1 MKQLL
6 DTVWQRRGISWIW
19 DDAAFNR
26 VGKTGEVL
34 SLRQFFRSERHWP
47 DDPPSNNGRTMLVA
61 GLDAYLDLLSP
72 DEADTW
78 LADEFKHA
86 ILAFQDHYQGDV
98 ALVFW
103 LPNGDRRIRV
113 GTSSDAVVWQC
124 GAPHGDRQI
133 DFGRLLWGEAR
144 EYPQE
149 ILLLPG
155 GKPAGLFHLRI
166 T

>member
-6 DTVWQRRGISWIW
+6 DTVWQRRGVSWIW
-19 DDAAFNR
+19 DDEALNQIA
-26 VGKTGEVL
+26 KPSEVF
-34 SLRQFFRSERHWP
+34 SLRQLFRFEGQWP
-47 DDPPSNNGRTMLVA
+47 DDLPSNNGSTMVVA
-61 GLDAYLDLLSP
+61 GLDACLDLMSP
-72 DEADTW
+72 EVAEAW
-78 LADEFKHA
+78 LGIELKHA
-86 ILAFQDHYQGDV
+86 ILSFQDFYEGDA

-103 LPNGDRRIRV
+103 LPAAQRRV
-113 GTSSDAVVWQC
+113 YVQTASDAVVWRC

-149 ILLLPG
+149 ILLAIG
-155 GKPAGLFHLRI
+155 SRVAGLFHLRI

>member
-6 DTVWQRRGISWIW
+6 DTVWQRRGVSWIW
-19 DDAAFNR
+19 DDEALNKIA
-26 VGKTGEVL
+26 KSGEVL
-34 SLRQFFRSERHWP
+34 SLRRLLRFDGQWP
-47 DDPPSNNGRTMLVA
+47 DDLSSNNGSTMVVA
-61 GLDAYLDLLSP
+61 GLDACLDLLSP
-72 DEADTW
+72 EDADAW
-78 LADEFKHA
+78 LAGELKHA
-86 ILAFQDHYQGDV
+86 ILSFQDFYQGDA

-103 LPNGDRRIRV
+103 LPAGQRRV
-113 GTSSDAVVWQC
+113 YVQTASDAVVWRC

-149 ILLLPG
+149 ILLAAG
-155 GKPAGLFHLRI
+155 AKAAGLFHLRI

>member
-6 DTVWQRRGISWIW
+6 ETVWQRRGVSWIW
-19 DDAAFNR
+19 DDEALNKIA
-26 VGKTGEVL
+26 KSGEVL
-34 SLRQFFRSERHWP
+34 SLRQLLRFDGHWH
-47 DDPPSNNGRTMLVA
+47 DDLPSNNGSTMVVA
-61 GLDAYLDLLSP
+61 GLDACLDLMSP
-72 DEADTW
+72 DDSEAW
-78 LADEFKHA
+78 LGNELKHT
-86 ILAFQDHYQGDV
+86 ILSFQDFYQGDA

-103 LPNGDRRIRV
+103 LPAGQRRV
-113 GTSSDAVVWQC
+113 YVQTASDAVVWRC

-149 ILLLPG
+149 ILLAAG
-155 GKPAGLFHLRI
+155 AKAAGLFHLRI

>member
-6 DTVWQRRGISWIW
+6 DTVWQRRGVSWIW
-19 DDAAFNR
+19 DDEALHNVA
-26 VGKTGEVL
+26 KPSEVL
-34 SLRQFFRSERHWP
+34 SLRQLLRSDGHWP
-47 DDPPSNNGRTMLVA
+47 DDLPSNNGHTMVVA
-61 GLDAYLDLLSP
+61 GLDACLDLLSP

-78 LADEFKHA
+78 LADELKHA
-86 ILAFQDHYQGDV
+86 ILAFQDYYQGDA

-103 LPNGDRRIRV
+103 LPSGQRRIHV
-113 GTSSDAVVWQC
+113 QTASDAVIWRC
-124 GAPHGDRQI
+124 GAPHGDQQI

-149 ILLLPG
+149 ILLAQG
-155 GKPAGLFHLRI
+155 SKPAGLFHLRI

>member
-6 DTVWQRRGISWIW
+6 DTVWQRRGVSWIW
-19 DDAAFNR
+19 NDEALNKIAKPD
-26 VGKTGEVL
+26 EVF
-34 SLRQFFRSERHWP
+34 SLRQLLRLNGQLPEEL
-47 DDPPSNNGRTMLVA
+47 PSNNGSTMVVA
-61 GLDAYLDLLSP
+61 GLDACLDLMLPEDS
-72 DEADTW
+72 DAW
-78 LADEFKHA
+78 LGNELKHA
-86 ILAFQDHYQGDV
+86 ILAFQDFYQGDG

-103 LPNGDRRIRV
+103 LPAGQRRV
-113 GTSSDAVVWQC
+113 YVQTASDAVVWHC

-149 ILLLPG
+149 ILLAEG
-155 GKPAGLFHLRI
+155 AKTVGLFHLRI